1 MLRMLSYVMARE
13 VLHTIAGV
21 RMAHEDHHECWVA
34 DLDAKLA
41 PRERAVAALRLGG
54 SSVRDVAQELGIQQT
69 SVRTTMHRVYRKCGV
84 ANLDE
89 LRVVLTAPIDKKD
102 RPSESSSSERG
113 HSMYGIMRM
122 VAEAFYVL
130 CAPVAV
136 EYLMFMHAS
145 PLRYHLNDMAVV
157 GLMVL
162 GACAALTCGPLL
174 KKRLAALAFRFRVIV
189 ATVLAACLIA
199 LFGEVLFKWMLLG
212 RAVPMEGNAYAASY
226 ALCSIIPCLV
236 ACVGSTTRL
245 GVLDVLR
252 LRPPVLCVVLVIQ
265 VVIATRMPFGG
276 SAATV
281 LFAAVICA
289 SSFLLCCADPLSE
302 LGSCLYAGLHDLRV
316 GVASAPVQ
324 LCCISSISFGVS
336 LSSALLSS
344 VNAFIELVSCVPAA
358 AIIVCVGYAMYRV
371 TTASRLQVLLRCGA
385 MACLVWL
392 VSMAAYSYLM
402 GLLAG
407 AAIVLVCARHTL
419 RFDVE
424 LLKDVKRWDWL
435 VVLPVCAGVLLGMLC
450 IWMAASLPS
459 PMRNAHTTFALQG
472 LFGVGVVLAAVLWGL
487 YAIGRLCQIYLD
499 VVAAKSDP
507 SVQGPDDLQRMRA
520 FLVLRGMSELEC
532 EVALRTVAGT
542 RIQEIARD
550 VQYSTSSVK
559 AARARV
565 YRVLG
570 VHSVAGLRLALSQ
583 AIAA

>member
-212 RAVPMEGNAYAASY
+212 RAVPMEDNAYAASY

-450 IWMAASLPS
+450 IWMAASPPS
-459 PMRNAHTTFALQG
+459 SMRNAHTTFALQG

-520 FLVLRGMSELEC
+520 FLV
-532 EVALRTVAGT
+532 
-542 RIQEIARD
+542 
-550 VQYSTSSVK
+550 
-559 AARARV
+559 
-565 YRVLG
+565 
-570 VHSVAGLRLALSQ
+570 
-583 AIAA
+583 